1 METTAL
7 SIQISHDQS
16 SGRWS
21 FSYTRHLFVA
31 VGMLF
36 LAGGI
41 AALAGPWWLPI
52 AAFIFGKID
61 IKIDSFANY
70 WVAGILIVVGL
81 SVLAFK
87 FFVLDEWSRRVAI
100 DKKAIAESPPAVQE
114 VKRYFDDLLDDHS
127 YRSSFDTH
135 FYLAYNQF
143 SDASK
148 ALQDTKTAALFN
160 IFSNDAKALHHFAAE
175 NFFVF
180 PDNQG
185 TNSDYRYCLAPHMN
199 MDRDMGTYDAKKV
212 AQYDELKRELA
223 ERVGQ
228 ARQSYD
234 AFVGQLKKL
243 GHI

>member
-1 METTAL
+1 M
-7 SIQISHDQS
+7 SIQISHDQN

-31 VGMLF
+31 VGMVF

-81 SVLAFK
+81 SILAFK
-87 FFVLDEWSRRVAI
+87 FFVLDKWSQRLEI
-100 DKKAIAESPPAVQE
+100 DKKVITQSPPAVHE

-127 YRSSFDTH
+127 YRSSFDTY

-143 SDASK
+143 LDSSN

-160 IFSNDAKALHHFAAE
+160 HFSKDAKALHHFAAE

-185 TNSDYRYCLAPHMN
+185 TNPDYRYCLAPHMN
-199 MDRDMGTYDAKKV
+199 MDRDMGAYDAKKV
-212 AQYDELKRELA
+212 AQYDALKRELA

-234 AFVGQLKKL
+234 AFVGRLRKL